1 MAHFGALGDVMDE
14 IHRYAHK
21 DRGLAERISA
31 GAAYL
36 RGLDQGIFDL
46 CVEGFR
52 ETERI
57 CGKDIYAVHQVYR
70 PKPSAR
76 AKFETHR
83 RYVDLQCVWS
93 GSEDIYILSPSGLNP
108 LGPYSRKDDIRFYGP
123 SPGGDIRALLRK
135 ASRLRMEP
143 GCLAVLFPVD
153 AHAPAVFCGSAGP
166 VAKTVVKVLLR

>member
-31 GAAYL
+31 GVAYL
-36 RGLDQGIFDL
+36 RGLNQGIFDSRS
-46 CVEGFR
+46 EGYR
-52 ETERI
+52 ETACIR
-57 CGKDIYAVHQVYR
+57 GKDIYAVHQVYR
-70 PKPSAR
+70 PKPPAR

-93 GSEDIYILSPSGLNP
+93 GSEDIYILPPSGLNP

-135 ASRLRMEP
+135 ASRLRMEA
-143 GCLAVLFPVD
+143 GRLAVLFPVD
-153 AHAPAVFCGSAGP
+153 AHAPSVFCGAGGP
-166 VAKTVVKVLLR
+166 VAKTVVKVLFR